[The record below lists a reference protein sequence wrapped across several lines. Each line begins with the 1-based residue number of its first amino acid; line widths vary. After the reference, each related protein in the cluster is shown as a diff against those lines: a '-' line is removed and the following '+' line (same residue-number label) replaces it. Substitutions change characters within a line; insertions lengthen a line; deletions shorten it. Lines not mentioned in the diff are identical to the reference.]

1 MTLITYFPTQS
12 DKRDLPQ
19 GFPSPFDKSPHPL
32 AWYACQLLQERLR
45 QGLASEHDFEA
56 PDGGKMFAAL
66 VVRDPSGRLGY
77 LAAYS
82 GMLAGAWLMP
92 GFVPPVFDLQA
103 RKEFLPAG
111 EAILKNYSTRISTL
125 QNSTKRKALQAKLVQ
140 LCEQREH
147 ELRDLKA
154 HHKKNK
160 QHRHAVRAKTSK
172 SQEALWAK
180 LSLESQQDKRA
191 MKTLVETWRRV
202 LAPLQ
207 RQLAE
212 IDCTLNALRKERAAL
227 SNSLQRQVFS
237 AYELTNKRGETAWL
251 TDFFPDKRPPGG
263 AGDCAGPKLV
273 HYAVKQGLTPIALA
287 EFWWGARP
295 AGAIRHHAHYYPAC
309 RGKCQPILPFMLKG
323 YDVSSRP
330 LLGEYLEDNNAPY
343 AVYEDEVIL
352 AVNKPCGLLSVPG
365 KEVRDSV
372 LTRLQTRYPE
382 ATGPLLVHRLDL
394 ATSGLLLVAKTKEV
408 HKTLQRQFIKRTIE
422 KRYVAVLSRK
432 LPGDDQGMVELP
444 LCVDI
449 LDRPRHQVCFERGKA
464 AKTRWTVISRGQTTT
479 RVYFYPVTGR
489 THQLRVHASH
499 QKGLNA
505 PIVGDELYGN
515 KDQRLFLHAE
525 RLCFT
530 HPLTGERVTLTAPVP
545 F

>member
-1 MTLITYFPTQS
+1 MTLITYFPIQPN
-12 DKRDLPQ
+12 KRDLPK
-19 GFPSPFDKSPHPL
+19 GFPSPFNKSPHPL
-32 AWYACQLLQERLR
+32 AWHACQLLQERLR
-45 QGLASEHDFEA
+45 QGLASEHNFDVA
-56 PDGGKMFAAL
+56 DGGKMFAAL
-66 VVRDPSGRLGY
+66 VVRDQNGRLGY

-82 GMLAGAWLMP
+82 GMLGGEWLAS
-92 GFVPPVFDLQA
+92 GFVPPVFDLRA
-103 RKEFLPAG
+103 RDEYLFAG
-111 EAILKNYSTRISTL
+111 EAILRNYSTRISAL
-125 QNSTKRKALQAKLVQ
+125 QNSRKRKTLQ
-140 LCEQREH
+140 H
-147 ELRDLKA
+147 ELAQLRESQESELCALKA
-154 HHKKNK
+154 CHKKNK
-160 QHRHAVRAKTSK
+160 QQRHALRAKTPK

-180 LSLESQQDKRA
+180 LSLESQRDKRA
-191 MKTLVETWRRV
+191 MKTLKEAWQQA

-212 IDCTLNALRKERAAL
+212 MDCALNVLRKERAAL

-237 AYELTNKRGETAWL
+237 AYELTNKGGETACL

-330 LLGEYLEDNNAPY
+330 LLGEYLEDNNAPHT
-343 AVYEDEVIL
+343 VYEDEVIL

-365 KEVRDSV
+365 KEIKDSV

-394 ATSGLLLVAKTKEV
+394 ATSGLLLVAKTREV
-408 HKTLQRQFIKRTIE
+408 HKALQRQFIKRTIE
-422 KRYVAVLSRK
+422 KRYVAVLSKK
-432 LPGDDQGMVELP
+432 LLGDAQGVVELP
-444 LCVDI
+444 LCVDVH
-449 LDRPRHQVCFERGKA
+449 DRPRHQVCFIHGKA
-464 AKTRWTVISRGQTTT
+464 AKTRWRVISLGKTTT

-505 PIVGDELYGN
+505 PIVGDELYGY

-530 HPLTGERVTLTAPVP
+530 HPLTGERLTLTVPAP